1 MRGSPRPK
9 HTNKK
14 WRQNNYYPFGLQH
27 QGYNDIANSCRN
39 EEAEAYKLNGK
50 EYEDSFGLNIYEM
63 DLRQLDPAIGR
74 WLVQDPVIHHDYS
87 PYSAF
92 DNNPVYWS
100 DPSGADSDRKLTHM
114 FSAQGDQ
121 AVQYLFA
128 LIVAAGDLDDGADQ
142 KAQMYGHDSQEDYV
156 NKVGKTATY
165 NPADENGDGSTHDG
179 NGGGDPKKKFIPNN
193 NLIGT
198 TAQSFLSSS
207 IVFEGLSDSQLEY
220 FRVIPEAAENNN
232 HTIIPKNGVK
242 YKTDGLYMKDWSESN
257 YWFKI
262 GDGRY
267 VTVTY
272 ENGMYKAKDSSVWV
286 NSIALQLLSAFNFKS
301 INEPHWVNNPFNSK

>member
-1 MRGSPRPK
+1 VYADLDGNGIINPA
-9 HTNKK
+9 NEIIEE
-14 WRQNNYYPFGLQH
+14 NNYYPFGLKH
-27 QGYNDIANSCRN
+27 EGYNEVVNSNRS

-74 WLVQDPVIHHDYS
+74 WVVQDPVVHHDYS

-100 DPSGADSDRKLTHM
+100 DPSGADSQKNVTIADLFNKAKSGVTSFEFENGQLVGESFTK
-114 FSAQGDQ
+114 SIETSLEQT
-121 AVQYLFA
+121 YLF
-128 LIVAAGDLDDGADQ
+128 LDAPTEG
-142 KAQMYGHDSQEDYV
+142 G
-156 NKVGKTATY
+156 G
-165 NPADENGDGSTHDG
+165 GGSG
-179 NGGGDPKKKFIPNN
+179 NGGGNGNPQKKFVPNN